1 MHVRMHK
8 KYFVRLRWESKDIHI
23 HIYILFTGN
32 DLTIWN
38 TSLSVRTTHNI
49 VLIRQLVNRKIH
61 GCVDRRSREL
71 FVSHY
76 RRRRR
81 LFSSLIIIMIRVVH
95 CHHGSRIRDTRW
107 SLVALVDR
115 VIIVRLTIIDGL
127 SIIVYVSCTKSC
139 VRRSSRRFRFFQ
151 RLTCIVRTSRMER
164 SRELLQVWK
173 RKNTKKEI
181 DREVKNSLLEVLRN
195 FLREI
200 WINRVQLQEISTD
213 RTWHNRGS

>member
-23 HIYILFTGN
+23 HIYIYIYCSPEMISRYEIRRCQFEQRTILSLF
-32 DLTIWN
+32 D
-38 TSLSVRTTHNI
+38 SLSI
-49 VLIRQLVNRKIH
+49 GKFI

-95 CHHGSRIRDTRW
+95 CHHGSHIRNTQW

-127 SIIVYVSCTKSC
+127 SIVAYRVPNRVWEDRVDDFVFFNVSRVSCKHPGWNDPGSFFKFEKGKIQKKKS
-139 VRRSSRRFRFFQ
+139 
-151 RLTCIVRTSRMER
+151 IV
-164 SRELLQVWK
+164 K
-173 RKNTKKEI
+173 
-181 DREVKNSLLEVLRN
+181 
-195 FLREI
+195 
-200 WINRVQLQEISTD
+200 
-213 RTWHNRGS
+213 

>member
-23 HIYILFTGN
+23 HIYIYILFTGN

-95 CHHGSRIRDTRW
+95 CHHGSHIRNTQW

-127 SIIVYVSCTKSC
+127 SIVAYRVPNRVWEDRVDDFVFFNVSRVSCEHPGWNDPGSFFKFEKGKIQKKKS
-139 VRRSSRRFRFFQ
+139 
-151 RLTCIVRTSRMER
+151 IV
-164 SRELLQVWK
+164 K
-173 RKNTKKEI
+173 
-181 DREVKNSLLEVLRN
+181 
-195 FLREI
+195 
-200 WINRVQLQEISTD
+200 
-213 RTWHNRGS
+213 